1 MQIPLE
7 FVKHKSLTDHMQVC
21 RSFGI
26 THDHLISVKF
36 QKGAFS
42 KSEFCDVVRSSLVG
56 FQHCVKP
63 IISSSFGIS
72 FIYGL
77 NRVELDLVSHYG
89 RVS

>member
-7 FVKHKSLTDHMQVC
+7 HVKHRSLTDHMQVC
-21 RSFGI
+21 RAFGI

-42 KSEFCDVVRSSLVG
+42 KCDTVRSSLVG
-56 FQHCVKP
+56 FQHYVKP
-63 IISSSFGIS
+63 LISLCFDIS

-77 NRVELDLVSHYG
+77 NRIELDLVSHYG